1 MDPVPPLAACLGIF
15 ARPFLLLPPWS
26 ARIYIYIS
34 GPGALLHRSSALWAT
49 IERSVTHMASANG
62 RHGTTGRTSGKPADI
77 AHPAEDRET
86 KRRRLADGGRRPGE
100 VLLPEDLAMP
110 PPEPPAPTPSQ
121 PESSSNGQSEP
132 NNEKERIHLRL
143 RGAAPA
149 LMDLHQA
156 FGTEPRKS
164 DEPPADQN
172 TIRFAYQAVA
182 SHLRPLIRDRCSYHI
197 IDDAAALE
205 LLSTLP
211 PELKPSE
218 GAELR
223 LADMRL
229 TDGEYELQPHLQ
241 RWRDICEEAE
251 LWDDKTIISTVLRG
265 GRYQVLIL
273 ALTLTLAGPLTLTLT
288 VTPTQP
294 Y

>member
-1 MDPVPPLAACLGIF
+1 M
-15 ARPFLLLPPWS
+15 
-26 ARIYIYIS
+26 
-34 GPGALLHRSSALWAT
+34 
-49 IERSVTHMASANG
+49 
-62 RHGTTGRTSGKPADI
+62 
-77 AHPAEDRET
+77 
-86 KRRRLADGGRRPGE
+86 
-100 VLLPEDLAMP
+100 LLPEDLAMP
-110 PPEPPAPTPSQ
+110 PPEPPPPTPSQ

-149 LMDLHQA
+149 LMDLHKA

-265 GRYQVLIL
+265 GRYQALTLALALSLALSLALGLALIL
-273 ALTLTLAGPLTLTLT
+273 ALTVAVSLPQPYQVLGFRAILQTRGQGVDGGCLFRVLWQPEARRLVLNTHALSRSLTLPSPLSRNKSRS
-288 VTPTQP
+288 PSP
-294 Y
+294 N